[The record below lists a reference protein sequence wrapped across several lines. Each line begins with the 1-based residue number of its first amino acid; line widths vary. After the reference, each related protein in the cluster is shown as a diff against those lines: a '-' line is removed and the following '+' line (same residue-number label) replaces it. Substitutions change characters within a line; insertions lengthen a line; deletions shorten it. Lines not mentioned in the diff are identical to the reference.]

1 METAQATRQNTGP
14 AGAPGSARA
23 DEALARRLDAIEEQ
37 LAYLVKRQKKQE
49 ELFAEMTPIGRE
61 VLEAVTEQFAELEQ
75 EGAIAFAKELLA
87 VTRKVVQHYGPE
99 DVRQFGGAVVKI
111 LDTVRALTQ
120 PEVLA
125 IADQASSVL
134 QNADQ
139 AEPIGIMG
147 MVRASRNEDVQKG
160 MAVMMEVLRHVGRGA
175 KAIAEQRKET
185 SAADERRSRLAKQ
198 LGPRKKKALGVERTR
213 VAPPP
218 GAAEQARQDAL
229 DLGPPVACAAPEE
242 AAGEAV
248 ATLDGV
254 GFTADGHLADPSQW
268 SRDLAVTLAEAQGVA
283 LDGARWQVIEFA
295 RADFEQ
301 HGASPNVRR
310 ITMGTGLSTRDLYTM
325 FPKAPARTVAKIAGI
340 PKPAGC
346 I

>member
-1 METAQATRQNTGP
+1 MSTTTGNGQNTNAAA
-14 AGAPGSARA
+14 AGGDAVLS
-23 DEALARRLDAIEEQ
+23 RRLDVIEEQ
-37 LAYLVKRQKKQE
+37 LAYLVKRQRKQE
-49 ELFAEMTPIGRE
+49 ELFAEMTPIARE
-61 VLEAVTEQFAELEQ
+61 VLNTATERFGELEK
-75 EGAIAFAKELLA
+75 EGAIAFAKELLV

-99 DVRQFGGAVVKI
+99 DVRQFGDAVVKI

-125 IADQASSVL
+125 IADQASVVL

-175 KAIAEQRKET
+175 KAMAEQRKEV
-185 SAADERRSRLAKQ
+185 SAADDRKARLAQK
-198 LGPRKKKALGVERTR
+198 LGPRKKKVLGVERQA
-213 VAPPP
+213 VA
-218 GAAEQARQDAL
+218 QKARQEAI
-229 DLGPPVACAAPEE
+229 DLGPPPGGAVPAAEPEE
-242 AAGEAV
+242 AV
-248 ATLDGV
+248 TTLDGV
-254 GFTADGHLADPSQW
+254 GFTADGHLADPKVW
-268 SRDLAVTLAEAQGVA
+268 TRDLAVTIAEAQGVE
-283 LDGARWQVIEFA
+283 LDEARWKVVEFA

-310 ITMGTGLSTRDLYTM
+310 ITLGTGLATRDLYTM